1 MGLSD
6 PSLSHLVQIKLQLSM
21 LIAVFPEKVLY
32 RNIFRQLQ
40 GRSKILLV
48 SFVPKTNQLKIV
60 MNTLE
65 QQTLRPLNSF
75 SQCVFW
81 GTVLTGFT
89 YRIISTE
96 ISLGIT
102 GLDKDTV
109 YLLQDISASSICN
122 YVLRISERGVQVF
135 QIYLSRNP

>member
-75 SQCVFW
+75 SQYVFW